1 MFNIILCFSQLY
13 HDDANTTVAF
23 LSNLSPLG
31 HHHYLVFLVLL
42 LHGHYHCFSPVYGYA
57 VNIAIWFLSV
67 SLGSMLLVPGQFQ
80 RAAVVA
86 ATPDGRAGVQRDPR
100 PGSDMRRSVRTA
112 LPRCRVHRVVVR
124 HHPVSHRQAVQ
135 PAARGNVRV

>member
-1 MFNIILCFSQLY
+1 MFNIILCFSQLH

-31 HHHYLVFLVLL
+31 HHHYLVFLGFITTWTLSLL
-42 LHGHYHCFSPVYGYA
+42 FSGVWLCGQYRYM
-57 VNIAIWFLSV
+57 FLSV
-67 SLGSMLLVPGQFQ
+67 SLGSMPLVPGQFQ

-86 ATPDGRAGVQRDPR
+86 ATPDGGAGVQRDPR